1 MRRIVFL
8 LVAALAGAFGTDA
21 QAQLTVGARMTRDIF
36 LLYEPLSVLVT
47 VHNISG
53 RPVQL
58 DEVAG
63 RHWLDFTIAYEDG
76 REVLCLARLQPEG
89 AVTIP
94 PGQTITRTVDLLP
107 LYDLRTRG
115 NYRAQAAVNN
125 GGVRTLSAPLRFN
138 IIQGRETWAQ
148 TVGLPVSEDQPE
160 EYRTFLLQTRREG
173 QSDRLYVCVRDNKK
187 GIVYGL
193 LEMGSYVPLGEP
205 SVRFDK
211 AACLHLLYQSGPRAF
226 GYVRVDPSARV
237 LDRAGYS
244 DYSSKPE
251 LVSDLEGA
259 VTVRGGEKV
268 FPRSERM
275 LTTEDLNPPP
285 PPPPKH
291 KNKWW
296 WPFGP
301 SGR

>member
-1 MRRIVFL
+1 MRRVVFL
-8 LVAALAGAFGTDA
+8 LVAVLACVFGTGA
-21 QAQLTVGARMTRDIF
+21 QAQLTVEARMTRDVF
-36 LLYEPLSVLVT
+36 LLYESLPVLVT
-47 VHNISG
+47 VRNVSG

-58 DEVAG
+58 DEVEG
-63 RHWLDFTIAYEDG
+63 RHWLDFTATDEDG

-89 AVTIP
+89 TVTISP
-94 PGQTITRTVDLLP
+94 NRSVTRTVDLLP
-107 LYDLRTRG
+107 LYDLRARG
-115 NYRAQAAVNN
+115 IYRVQAAVNS
-125 GGVRTLSAPLRFN
+125 GTMRALSAPLQLN
-138 IIQGRETWAQ
+138 IVQGREIWTQ
-148 TVGLPVSEDQPE
+148 TLGLPGHEDQPE
-160 EYRTFLLQTRREG
+160 EYRTFSLQTRREG
-173 QSDRLYVCVRDNKK
+173 RADYLYVCVRDDKK

-193 LEMGSYVPLGEP
+193 MEMGSYIPLGEP

-211 AACLHLLYQSGPRAF
+211 EACLHLLYQSGPRGF

-251 LVSDLEGA
+251 LVSDLEGT

-275 LTTEDLNPPP
+275 LTTEELNPPP
-285 PPPPKH
+285 PPPPKP
-291 KNKWW
+291 KKKWW

-301 SGR
+301 G

>member
-1 MRRIVFL
+1 MRRVVFL
-8 LVAALAGAFGTDA
+8 LVAALAGAFGADA
-21 QAQLTVGARMTRDIF
+21 QAQLTVQARMTRGVF
-36 LLYEPLSVLVT
+36 LLYEPLRVLVT
-47 VHNISG
+47 VRNISG

-58 DEVAG
+58 DEVEG
-63 RHWLDFTIAYEDG
+63 RHWLDFTATFEDG

-94 PGQTITRTVDLLP
+94 PSQAITRTVDLLP

-115 NYRAQAAVNN
+115 DYRMQAAVNN
-125 GGVRTLSAPLRFN
+125 GGMRTLSAPLRFN

-148 TVGLPVSEDQPE
+148 TVGLPSSEDQPE
-160 EYRTFLLQTRREG
+160 EYRTFSLQTRRDG
-173 QSDRLYVCVRDNKK
+173 QSDHLYVCVRDNKK

-193 LEMGSYVPLGEP
+193 LEMGPYIPLGEP

-211 AACLHLLYQSGPRAF
+211 EACLHLLYQSSPRAF

-237 LDRAGYS
+237 LDRAVYT

-251 LVSDLEGA
+251 LVSNMEGT

-275 LTTEDLNPPP
+275 LTTEELNPPP
-285 PPPPKH
+285 PPAPPKP
-291 KNKWW
+291 KKKWW

-301 SGR
+301 S

>member
-1 MRRIVFL
+1 MRRVIFL
-8 LVAALAGAFGTDA
+8 LVAALAGVFGTGA
-21 QAQLTVGARMTRDIF
+21 QAQLTVEARMKRDVF
-36 LLYEPLSVLVT
+36 LLYEPLPVQVT
-47 VHNISG
+47 IRNISG
-53 RPVQL
+53 RPIQL
-58 DEVAG
+58 EESEG

-76 REVLCLARLQPEG
+76 REVLSLAGLKPEG
-89 AVTIP
+89 AIAVRP
-94 PGQTITRTVDLLP
+94 NQTITRTVDLLP

-115 NYRAQAAVNN
+115 DYRVQAAVNN
-125 GGVRTLSAPLRFN
+125 GGMRMLSAPLRFN
-138 IIQGRETWAQ
+138 IIQGRETWVQ
-148 TVGLPVSEDQPE
+148 TVGLPATEDQPA
-160 EYRTFLLQTRREG
+160 EYRTFSLQTRRDG
-173 QSDRLYVCVRDNKK
+173 QSDHLYICVRDDKK

-193 LEMGSYVPLGEP
+193 LEMGPYIPLGDP

-226 GYVRVDPSARV
+226 GYICVDSSAHV

-251 LVSDLEGA
+251 LISDLSGT

-275 LTTEDLNPPP
+275 LTTEELNPPP
-285 PPPPKH
+285 PSAPPPKP
-291 KNKWW
+291 KKKWW

-301 SGR
+301 S